1 MKNTLVTAT
10 LTAVVC
16 AGIAYFVCG
25 MFLPGVED
33 VSFPVLD
40 GAVEYTLAEPNAEVF
55 NYRAINPTVEVY
67 VGDCDEYDENGEC
80 LDTPTED
87 VLVEDEETEA
97 EEETLDE
104 LENLEDVT
112 DGTTD

>member
-10 LTAVVC
+10 LTAIVC

-25 MFLPGVED
+25 IFLPGVDD
-33 VSFPVLD
+33 VSFP
-40 GAVEYTLAEPNAEVF
+40 TLSGTTDFTLLEPDAEVF

-80 LDTPTED
+80 LDAPTED

-112 DGTTD
+112 